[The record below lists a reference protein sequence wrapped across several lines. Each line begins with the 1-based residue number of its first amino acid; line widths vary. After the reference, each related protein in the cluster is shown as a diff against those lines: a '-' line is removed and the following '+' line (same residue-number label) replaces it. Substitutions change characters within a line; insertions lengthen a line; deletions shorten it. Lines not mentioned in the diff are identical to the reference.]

1 MRCVNETRWPASLSC
16 LRRPSIVVTASVRNE
31 VAVGIDRLSSM
42 YFASMPAPPRSGW
55 GVASGAGAVAGSAT
69 AAGPPFP
76 TVART
81 SAFVMRPPGP
91 EPATCDRSTPS
102 AAAMRAATGEI
113 LASDGIGRGATV
125 GAPVASAAA
134 AGSAGAAGVVAPAP
148 FVAVVMRAM
157 TWPTVTVS
165 PSPARTSVIVPAAG
179 AVSSTSI
186 LSVEISAIGWP
197 SSTVSPAATCHSTSV
212 PSETDS
218 PAGGVT
224 MSSVS
229 PGAASLAGSASASA
243 SAGGAPL
250 PDAPSDSSRAGAL
263 VPPPLPPAAA
273 APLPVPVAISASTA
287 PTSTVSPSAAWIFA
301 TVPLAGA
308 GTSASTLS
316 VETSTRTSSA
326 STRSPSCLCH
336 SRTVPSVTDSPIW
349 GNVTCTV
356 VSTAMTALSDSTA
369 RFSDRS
375 VLARF
380 GRGHSRRWSTL
391 GRMSATATRPKVRP
405 LDPLDLD
412 GLLSDEDRLIA
423 ETVRRFAGDR
433 VLPSVEE
440 WYEQGTLPTRELAP
454 AIGELGLLG
463 MHLSGYGCAGAS
475 ATSYGVACR
484 ELEAA
489 DSGLRSFVSV
499 QGSLAM
505 FPIWKFG
512 SDEQKE
518 RWLPG
523 MAAGELI
530 GCFGL
535 TEPDSGSDPSS
546 MKTNAKRDGSDWVLN
561 GAKMWITNGGV
572 ADVAVVWARTD
583 DGIRGF
589 LVPRDTQGFTTQ
601 DIHRKHSLRA
611 SITSELVFDDVRLPE
626 DAVLPDVTGMRGPLS
641 CLSEARYGIL
651 WGVVGAAR
659 TCLDAALEYSKSC
672 PQFGRPIAAFQ
683 LTQQKL
689 VNMMLE
695 LQKAQLLALHVGR
708 LKDEGRVAPEH
719 ISIGKLNNVREALA
733 IAREA
738 RTILGANGISSEYPV
753 MRHAE
758 NLESVLTYEGTSEI
772 HTLILGQA
780 MTGESAFA

>member
-1 MRCVNETRWPASLSC
+1 
-16 LRRPSIVVTASVRNE
+16 
-31 VAVGIDRLSSM
+31 
-42 YFASMPAPPRSGW
+42 
-55 GVASGAGAVAGSAT
+55 
-69 AAGPPFP
+69 
-76 TVART
+76 
-81 SAFVMRPPGP
+81 
-91 EPATCDRSTPS
+91 
-102 AAAMRAATGEI
+102 
-113 LASDGIGRGATV
+113 
-125 GAPVASAAA
+125 
-134 AGSAGAAGVVAPAP
+134 
-148 FVAVVMRAM
+148 
-157 TWPTVTVS
+157 
-165 PSPARTSVIVPAAG
+165 
-179 AVSSTSI
+179 
-186 LSVEISAIGWP
+186 
-197 SSTVSPAATCHSTSV
+197 
-212 PSETDS
+212 
-218 PAGGVT
+218 
-224 MSSVS
+224 
-229 PGAASLAGSASASA
+229 
-243 SAGGAPL
+243 
-250 PDAPSDSSRAGAL
+250 
-263 VPPPLPPAAA
+263 
-273 APLPVPVAISASTA
+273 
-287 PTSTVSPSAAWIFA
+287 
-301 TVPLAGA
+301 
-308 GTSASTLS
+308 
-316 VETSTRTSSA
+316 
-326 STRSPSCLCH
+326 
-336 SRTVPSVTDSPIW
+336 
-349 GNVTCTV
+349 
-356 VSTAMTALSDSTA
+356 
-369 RFSDRS
+369 
-375 VLARF
+375 
-380 GRGHSRRWSTL
+380 
-391 GRMSATATRPKVRP
+391 MSATATRPKLRP

-423 ETVRRFAGDR
+423 ETVRRFAADR

-505 FPIWKFG
+505 YPIWKFG

-546 MKTNAKRDGSDWVLN
+546 MKTSAERDGSGWVLN

-589 LVPRDTQGFTTQ
+589 LVPRETAGFSTQ

-611 SITSELVFDDVRLPE
+611 SITSELVFDDVRLPD
-626 DAVLPDVTGMRGPLS
+626 DAVLPGVTGMRGPLS

-651 WGVVGAAR
+651 WGSVGAAR
-659 TCLDAALEYSKSC
+659 TCLQAALDYATSR
-672 PQFGRPIAAFQ
+672 PQFGRPIAGFQ

-719 ISIGKLNNVREALA
+719 ISMGKLNNVREALA

-758 NLESVLTYEGTSEI
+758 NLESVLTYEGTTEI
-772 HTLILGQA
+772 HTLILGQM
-780 MTGESAFA
+780 MTGESAFT